1 MYTETQVP
9 CEPTAPQDYL
19 FDLNDYLILRDA
31 VSPSHVAPLNE
42 RLEEVFAAIP
52 ASVGRSSTAMA
63 RCGAGC
69 AGAITAFDPGAPGNR
84 SGCRT
89 SLSAEFGVGGPAVLP
104 PVI

>member
-19 FDLNDYLILRDA
+19 FDLNGYLILRDA
-31 VSPSHVAPLNE
+31 VSPSHVAALNE

-63 RCGAGC
+63 RCGAGR

-84 SGCRT
+84 SGCR
-89 SLSAEFGVGGPAVLP
+89 
-104 PVI
+104 